1 MDQEQEWLKEVQSG
15 MEAKSLLSHPLLQTI
30 LRDLREE
37 TTSGWRE
44 TKMSDTQARENAY
57 HLMLAIDQ
65 FENKLNVL
73 VDRGEVAR
81 DELDTR
87 QNEKESDK

>member
-1 MDQEQEWLKEVQSG
+1 
-15 MEAKSLLSHPLLQTI
+15 
-30 LRDLREE
+30 
-37 TTSGWRE
+37 
-44 TKMSDTQARENAY
+44 MSDTQARENAY

-87 QNEKESDK
+87 QNEKENDK